1 MAKLHLNKKRNYGG
15 KSNPKEINQESFLNP
30 KSMSQIERVHQL
42 PINNE
47 FQIWDT
53 KIVFTTFQKEKH
65 RIHTNDLTGVRVCVC
80 VHAQS

>member
-47 FQIWDT
+47 FQI
-53 KIVFTTFQKEKH
+53 
-65 RIHTNDLTGVRVCVC
+65 
-80 VHAQS
+80 